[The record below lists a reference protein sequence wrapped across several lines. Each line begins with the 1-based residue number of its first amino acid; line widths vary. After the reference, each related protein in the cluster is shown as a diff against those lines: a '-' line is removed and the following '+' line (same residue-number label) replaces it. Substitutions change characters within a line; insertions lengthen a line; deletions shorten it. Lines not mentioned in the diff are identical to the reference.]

1 MMTFFSEED
10 ILQMPKVKRLN
21 IINSITGV
29 KPANLISTI
38 DERNRHNLAIFSSVV
53 HLGSNP
59 ALIGFILRPQEKI
72 RRHTYENILENGY
85 YTINHLPNHKTLEG
99 HYTSAKFDKETSE
112 YDVCHFT
119 PEFQHEFPV
128 PYVKESFLK
137 MGLKHVESI
146 PIKYNGTVMIVGKI
160 LQVYVAKSSLS
171 EEGYINLEEAKSVGI
186 SGLTLI
192 TILKKSLL
200 TPMQDPTNYHTL
212 NHERK

>member
-21 IINSITGV
+21 IINSITGI

-59 ALIGFILRPQEKI
+59 ALIGFILRPQQKI

-119 PEFQHEFPV
+119 PEFQHDFPV

-160 LQVYVAKSSLS
+160 LQIYVAKSSLS
-171 EEGYINLEEAKSVGI
+171 GEGYINLEEAKSVGI
-186 SGLTLI
+186 SGLNTYYD
-192 TILKKSLL
+192 LKKIDSY
-200 TPMQDPTNYHTL
+200 PYARP
-212 NHERK
+212 HELPQFKS

>member
-1 MMTFFSEED
+1 MTFFSEED

-21 IINSITGV
+21 IINSITGI

-59 ALIGFILRPQEKI
+59 ALIGFILRPQQKI

-160 LQVYVAKSSLS
+160 LQVYVAKSSLN

-186 SGLTLI
+186 SGLNTYYD
-192 TILKKSLL
+192 LKKIASY
-200 TPMQDPTNYHTL
+200 PYARP
-212 NHERK
+212 HELPHFKS

>member
-1 MMTFFSEED
+1 MTFFSEED

-21 IINSITGV
+21 IINSITGI

-59 ALIGFILRPQEKI
+59 ALIGFILRPQQKI

-171 EEGYINLEEAKSVGI
+171 EEGYINLEKAKSVGI
-186 SGLTLI
+186 SGLNTYYD
-192 TILKKSLL
+192 LKKIDSY
-200 TPMQDPTNYHTL
+200 PYARP
-212 NHERK
+212 HELPQFKS

>member
-21 IINSITGV
+21 IINSITGI

-72 RRHTYENILENGY
+72 RRHTYENILESGY

-119 PEFQHEFPV
+119 PEFQHDFPV

-186 SGLTLI
+186 SGLNTYYD
-192 TILKKSLL
+192 LKKIASY
-200 TPMQDPTNYHTL
+200 PYARP
-212 NHERK
+212 HELPHFKS

>member
-1 MMTFFSEED
+1 
-10 ILQMPKVKRLN
+10 MPKVKRLN
-21 IINSITGV
+21 IINSITGI

-59 ALIGFILRPQEKI
+59 ALIGFILRPQQKI

-137 MGLKHVESI
+137 MGLKHVENI

-186 SGLTLI
+186 SGLNTYYD
-192 TILKKSLL
+192 LKKIASY
-200 TPMQDPTNYHTL
+200 PYARP
-212 NHERK
+212 HELPHFKS

>member
-1 MMTFFSEED
+1 MMTFFTEED

-21 IINSITGV
+21 IINSITGI

-186 SGLTLI
+186 SGLNTYYD
-192 TILKKSLL
+192 LKKIASY
-200 TPMQDPTNYHTL
+200 PYARP
-212 NHERK
+212 HELPHFKS

>member
-21 IINSITGV
+21 IINSITGI

-146 PIKYNGTVMIVGKI
+146 PIKYN
-160 LQVYVAKSSLS
+160 SC
-171 EEGYINLEEAKSVGI
+171 
-186 SGLTLI
+186 
-192 TILKKSLL
+192 
-200 TPMQDPTNYHTL
+200 
-212 NHERK
+212 

>member
-1 MMTFFSEED
+1 MTFFSEED

-21 IINSITGV
+21 IINSITGI

-59 ALIGFILRPQEKI
+59 ALIGFILRPQQKI

-112 YDVCHFT
+112 YEVCHFT

-186 SGLTLI
+186 SGLNTYYD
-192 TILKKSLL
+192 LKKIASY
-200 TPMQDPTNYHTL
+200 PYARP
-212 NHERK
+212 HELPHFKS

>member
-21 IINSITGV
+21 IINSITGI

-85 YTINHLPNHKTLEG
+85 YTINHFPHHKTLEG

-112 YDVCHFT
+112 YEVCHFT
-119 PEFQHEFPV
+119 PEFQHDFPV
-128 PYVKESFLK
+128 PYVKESFLR

-186 SGLTLI
+186 SGLNTYYD
-192 TILKKSLL
+192 LKKIASY
-200 TPMQDPTNYHTL
+200 PYARP
-212 NHERK
+212 HELPHFKS

>member
-1 MMTFFSEED
+1 MMTFFNEED

-21 IINSITGV
+21 IINSITGI

-59 ALIGFILRPQEKI
+59 ALIGFILRPQQKI
-72 RRHTYENILENGY
+72 RRHTHENILENGY

-119 PEFQHEFPV
+119 PEFQHDFPV

-186 SGLTLI
+186 SGLNTYYD
-192 TILKKSLL
+192 LKKIASY
-200 TPMQDPTNYHTL
+200 PYARP
-212 NHERK
+212 HELPHFKS

>member
-21 IINSITGV
+21 IINSITGI

-119 PEFQHEFPV
+119 PEFQHDFPV

-160 LQVYVAKSSLS
+160 LQVYVAKGSLS

-186 SGLTLI
+186 SGLNTYYD
-192 TILKKSLL
+192 LKKIASY
-200 TPMQDPTNYHTL
+200 PYARP
-212 NHERK
+212 HELPHFKS

>member
-1 MMTFFSEED
+1 MITFFTEED

-21 IINSITGV
+21 IINSITGI

-186 SGLTLI
+186 SGLNTYYD
-192 TILKKSLL
+192 LKKIASY
-200 TPMQDPTNYHTL
+200 PYARP
-212 NHERK
+212 HELPHFKS

>member
-21 IINSITGV
+21 IINSITGI

-186 SGLTLI
+186 SGLNTYYD
-192 TILKKSLL
+192 LKKIASY
-200 TPMQDPTNYHTL
+200 PYARP
-212 NHERK
+212 HELPHFKS

>member
-21 IINSITGV
+21 IINSITGI

-112 YDVCHFT
+112 YNVCHFT
-119 PEFQHEFPV
+119 PEFQHDFPV

-186 SGLTLI
+186 SGLNTYYD
-192 TILKKSLL
+192 LKKIASY
-200 TPMQDPTNYHTL
+200 PYARP
-212 NHERK
+212 HELPHFKS

>member
-21 IINSITGV
+21 MINSITGV

-186 SGLTLI
+186 SGLNTYYD
-192 TILKKSLL
+192 LKKIASY
-200 TPMQDPTNYHTL
+200 PYARP
-212 NHERK
+212 HELPHFKS

>member
-1 MMTFFSEED
+1 MMTFFNEED

-21 IINSITGV
+21 IINSITGI

-59 ALIGFILRPQEKI
+59 ALIGFILRPQQKI
-72 RRHTYENILENGY
+72 RRHTHENILENGY

-186 SGLTLI
+186 SGLNTYYD
-192 TILKKSLL
+192 LKKIASY
-200 TPMQDPTNYHTL
+200 PYARP
-212 NHERK
+212 HELPHFKS

>member
-1 MMTFFSEED
+1 MTFFSEED

-21 IINSITGV
+21 IINSITGI

-119 PEFQHEFPV
+119 PEFQHDFPV

-186 SGLTLI
+186 SGLNTYYD
-192 TILKKSLL
+192 LKKIASY
-200 TPMQDPTNYHTL
+200 PYARP
-212 NHERK
+212 HELPQFKS

>member
-1 MMTFFSEED
+1 MTFFSEED

-21 IINSITGV
+21 IINSITGI

-38 DERNRHNLAIFSSVV
+38 DENNRHNLAIFSSVV

-59 ALIGFILRPQEKI
+59 ALIGFVLRPQEKI

-186 SGLTLI
+186 SGLNTYYD
-192 TILKKSLL
+192 LKKIASY
-200 TPMQDPTNYHTL
+200 PYARP
-212 NHERK
+212 HELPHFKS

>member
-1 MMTFFSEED
+1 MMTFFKEED

-21 IINSITGV
+21 IINSITGI
-29 KPANLISTI
+29 KPANLISTV

-59 ALIGFILRPQEKI
+59 ALIGFVLRPQEKI

-186 SGLTLI
+186 SGLNTYYD
-192 TILKKSLL
+192 LKKIASY
-200 TPMQDPTNYHTL
+200 PYARP
-212 NHERK
+212 HELPHFKS

>member
-1 MMTFFSEED
+1 MTFFSEED

-21 IINSITGV
+21 IINSITGI

-59 ALIGFILRPQEKI
+59 ALIGFILRPQQKI

-137 MGLKHVESI
+137 MGLKHVDSI

-186 SGLTLI
+186 SGLNTYYD
-192 TILKKSLL
+192 LKKIDSY
-200 TPMQDPTNYHTL
+200 PYARP
-212 NHERK
+212 HELPQFKS

>member
-1 MMTFFSEED
+1 MMTFFSEKD

-21 IINSITGV
+21 IINSITGI

-119 PEFQHEFPV
+119 PEFQHDFPV

-186 SGLTLI
+186 SGLNTYYD
-192 TILKKSLL
+192 LKKIASY
-200 TPMQDPTNYHTL
+200 PYARP
-212 NHERK
+212 HELPHFKS

>member
-21 IINSITGV
+21 IINSITGI

-186 SGLTLI
+186 SGLNTYYD
-192 TILKKSLL
+192 LKKIASY
-200 TPMQDPTNYHTL
+200 PYARP
-212 NHERK
+212 HELPQFKS

>member
-1 MMTFFSEED
+1 MMTFFSEKD

-21 IINSITGV
+21 IINSITGI

-119 PEFQHEFPV
+119 PEFQHDFPV

-186 SGLTLI
+186 SGLNTYYD
-192 TILKKSLL
+192 LKKIASY
-200 TPMQDPTNYHTL
+200 PYARP
-212 NHERK
+212 HELPQFKS

>member
-1 MMTFFSEED
+1 MTFFSEED

-21 IINSITGV
+21 IINSITGI

-186 SGLTLI
+186 SGLNTYYD
-192 TILKKSLL
+192 LKKIASY
-200 TPMQDPTNYHTL
+200 PYARP
-212 NHERK
+212 HELPHFKS

>member
-1 MMTFFSEED
+1 MTFFNEED

-21 IINSITGV
+21 IINSITGI

-186 SGLTLI
+186 SGLNTYYD
-192 TILKKSLL
+192 LKKIASY
-200 TPMQDPTNYHTL
+200 PYARP
-212 NHERK
+212 HELPHFKS

>member
-21 IINSITGV
+21 IINSITGI

-59 ALIGFILRPQEKI
+59 ALIGFILRPQQKI
-72 RRHTYENILENGY
+72 RRHTHENILENGY
-85 YTINHLPNHKTLEG
+85 YTINHLPNHKTFEG

-112 YDVCHFT
+112 YNVCHFT
-119 PEFQHEFPV
+119 PEFQHDFPV

-186 SGLTLI
+186 SGLNTYYD
-192 TILKKSLL
+192 LKKIASY
-200 TPMQDPTNYHTL
+200 PYARP
-212 NHERK
+212 HELPHFKS

>member
-21 IINSITGV
+21 MINSITGV

-59 ALIGFILRPQEKI
+59 ALIGFILRPQQKI

-119 PEFQHEFPV
+119 PEFQHDFPV

-186 SGLTLI
+186 SGLNTYYD
-192 TILKKSLL
+192 LKKIASY
-200 TPMQDPTNYHTL
+200 PYARP
-212 NHERK
+212 HELPHFKS

>member
-1 MMTFFSEED
+1 MTFFSEED

-21 IINSITGV
+21 IINSITGI

-38 DERNRHNLAIFSSVV
+38 DEGNRHNLAIFSSVV

-59 ALIGFILRPQEKI
+59 ALIGFILRPQQKI

-119 PEFQHEFPV
+119 PEFQHDFPV

-186 SGLTLI
+186 SGLNTYYD
-192 TILKKSLL
+192 LKKIASY
-200 TPMQDPTNYHTL
+200 PYARP
-212 NHERK
+212 HELPHFKS

>member
-1 MMTFFSEED
+1 MTFFSEED

-21 IINSITGV
+21 IINSITGI

-38 DERNRHNLAIFSSVV
+38 DEGNRHNLAIFSSVV

-59 ALIGFILRPQEKI
+59 ALIGFILRPQQKI

-85 YTINHLPNHKTLEG
+85 YTINHLPNNKTLEG

-160 LQVYVAKSSLS
+160 LQVYMAKSSLS

-186 SGLTLI
+186 SGLNTYYD
-192 TILKKSLL
+192 LKKIASY
-200 TPMQDPTNYHTL
+200 PYARP
-212 NHERK
+212 HELPHFKS

>member
-21 IINSITGV
+21 IINSITGI

-186 SGLTLI
+186 SGLNTYYD
-192 TILKKSLL
+192 LKKIDSY
-200 TPMQDPTNYHTL
+200 PYARP
-212 NHERK
+212 HELPHFKS

>member
-21 IINSITGV
+21 IINSITGI

-160 LQVYVAKSSLS
+160 LQVYVAKSSLN

-186 SGLTLI
+186 SGLNTYYD
-192 TILKKSLL
+192 LKKIASY
-200 TPMQDPTNYHTL
+200 PYARP
-212 NHERK
+212 HELPHFKS

>member
-1 MMTFFSEED
+1 MTFFSEED

-21 IINSITGV
+21 IINSITGI

-171 EEGYINLEEAKSVGI
+171 EEGYINLEKAKSVGI
-186 SGLTLI
+186 SGLNTYYD
-192 TILKKSLL
+192 LKKIDSY
-200 TPMQDPTNYHTL
+200 PYARP
-212 NHERK
+212 HELPQFKS

>member
-21 IINSITGV
+21 IINSITGI

-59 ALIGFILRPQEKI
+59 ALIGFILRPQQKI
-72 RRHTYENILENGY
+72 RRHTHENILENGY

-119 PEFQHEFPV
+119 PEFQHDFPV

-186 SGLTLI
+186 SGLNTYYD
-192 TILKKSLL
+192 LKKIASY
-200 TPMQDPTNYHTL
+200 PYARP
-212 NHERK
+212 HELPHFKS